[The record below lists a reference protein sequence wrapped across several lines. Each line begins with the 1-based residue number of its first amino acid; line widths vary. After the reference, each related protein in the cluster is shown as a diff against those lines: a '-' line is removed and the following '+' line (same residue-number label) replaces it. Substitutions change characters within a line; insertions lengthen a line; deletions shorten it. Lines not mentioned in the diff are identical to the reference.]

1 MTRLPPFDMRK
12 LESERLCAEALEESL
27 AKALAEHAADD
38 LWIFG
43 YGSLMWNPEFDYDV
57 RRVGAVYGY
66 HRSFG
71 LWSRINR
78 GTPDQPGLVVTLE
91 RGGSCRGLCYRLR
104 PDRSREQL
112 SALWRREMSLGSYLP
127 RWLDIHTGEE
137 KIVALAF
144 VVNRR
149 CTGYAGK
156 LPLET
161 MVHHIATARGKYGTS
176 ADYLFKT
183 EEALRHHGI
192 RDERVSRLADRVR
205 RHLEAGGSNPQAA
218 A

>member
-1 MTRLPPFDMRK
+1 MTRSPPFDMRK

-27 AKALAEHAADD
+27 AQVLAEHAADD

-43 YGSLMWNPEFDYDV
+43 YGSLMWNPEFDWDL
-57 RRVGAVYGY
+57 RRVGAVFGY

-78 GTPDQPGLVVTLE
+78 GTPEQPGLVVTLE
-91 RGGSCRGLCYRLR
+91 RGGSCRGLVYRLR

-127 RWLDIHTGEE
+127 RWLDIRAGSDRMT
-137 KIVALAF
+137 ALGF

-156 LPLET
+156 LPMDT
-161 MVHHIATARGKYGTS
+161 MVHHISTASGKYGTS
-176 ADYLFKT
+176 AEYLFKT
-183 EEALRHHGI
+183 EQALREHGI
-192 RDERVSRLADRVR
+192 RDERVMRLAERVR
-205 RHLEAGGSNPQAA
+205 RHLDRGSSTPHASA
-218 A
+218 